1 MGAFTYVDIFAT
13 KGIEYL
19 LIIDFLLIF
28 ILFWR
33 ILSAPAERLRHE
45 VVAESRRVAAAEDSQ
60 WVPEGKLFGPQWAW
74 KWEILRV

>member
-33 ILSAPAERLRHE
+33 LLSAPAEKVRYE
-45 VVAESRRVAAAEDSQ
+45 VEAESRRVAVAEDRQ
-60 WVPEGKLFGPQWAW
+60 
-74 KWEILRV
+74 ILRV